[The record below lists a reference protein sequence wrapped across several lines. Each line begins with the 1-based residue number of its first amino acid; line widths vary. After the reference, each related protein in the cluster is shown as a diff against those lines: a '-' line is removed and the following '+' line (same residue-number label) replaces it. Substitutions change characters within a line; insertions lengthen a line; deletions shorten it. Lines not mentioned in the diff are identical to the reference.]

1 MTEHDRGAYT
11 PQPDTP
17 LQFDA
22 RGPRRR
28 KPMPMTLIGSGA
40 VLLVLLGALALHYR
54 RDAKVAAEPPP
65 APVAAAKAPAQPA
78 LPATTPAKDEAPV
91 DVFGGA
97 THTTAAAKP
106 PVFTPG
112 PEAPKPRGQ
121 LTVQTEEASA
131 GHIVPLATT
140 SAAAHPSAVTPSHA
154 AATVAPASVAPA
166 SVAKAAPVPAPPV
179 KTPTA
184 TPAPTALAKAPAYHA
199 PPSATAAPATRPD
212 ASAVVARLAEGPAPK
227 RVATA
232 EAAAPESAAAVAKG
246 TAGVFAG
253 SVVQIGA
260 FSSMSQS
267 EKGWTDVS
275 SAMAGAMSGKM
286 KRVEAVEKDGKT
298 YYRTSVTGFPSRAAA
313 EAFCRSLTA
322 KGHACFAKG

>member
-65 APVAAAKAPAQPA
+65 APVAAAKAPAPVA
-78 LPATTPAKDEAPV
+78 PVATTTAPKDEAAV

-97 THTTAAAKP
+97 GHPAAAKP
-106 PVFTPG
+106 PTFAAG

-121 LTVQTEEASA
+121 LTVQTEESTP
-131 GHIVPLATT
+131 HIAPLATT
-140 SAAAHPSAVTPSHA
+140 SAAHPA
-154 AATVAPASVAPA
+154 AVAPVPVPAPTP
-166 SVAKAAPVPAPPV
+166 VAKAAPAPAAAV
-179 KTPTA
+179 KTPAA
-184 TPAPTALAKAPAYHA
+184 TPAPVAVAKAPAYHA
-199 PPSATAAPATRPD
+199 PPSATPVPAAKPD
-212 ASAVVARLAEGPAPK
+212 ASAVVAKLADGPPPK
-227 RVATA
+227 RVA
-232 EAAAPESAAAVAKG
+232 AAESATPRTAASTSKVA
-246 TAGVFAG
+246 TGVFAG

-275 SAMAGAMSGKM
+275 SAMSGEMSGKM

-298 YYRTSVTGFPSRAAA
+298 FYRTSVTGFSSRAAA